1 MSAAP
6 QVAFVCITN
15 HILDAAKSNRCICL
29 LRPEPDKA
37 ELMSITL
44 GVLCQNNAMH
54 THPLTFDEHMM
65 STEEFA
71 ALLCECYLDL
81 IQNKAE
87 FSWFVQFFGLR

>member
-29 LRPEPDKA
+29 LRPEPDKI
-37 ELMSITL
+37 ELMRIAL

-54 THPLTFDEHMM
+54 TRLLAFDEHTMPV
-65 STEEFA
+65 EDFA
-71 ALLCECYLDL
+71 SLLCECYLDL
-81 IQNKAE
+81 IQNGAE